1 MINNLKATKR
11 EVKTAGGTKGLR
23 MKGFIPAILYGG
35 KSPNLKLS
43 IEEKSFNNIFNSD
56 NFLSTIIDL
65 EIEGKKEKVI
75 PRDVSFNVISERPA
89 HIDFMRIVKGSKII
103 LEIPVIFKNNSES
116 PGLKKGGVLNIVR
129 RKVQLKCQAE
139 NIPENLVVDLT
150 GLDIGGSVKISSV
163 KLPENAK
170 PTITDR
176 DFVVA
181 TIAPPTI
188 VKEPEKPAE
197 DAAAVEGAE
206 GEVATT
212 GEGAEATPAKEGG
225 AAKKDDKGKDQPGD
239 KKQAG
244 DKKSAP
250 DKKTPEK
257 KEKK

>member
-11 EVKTAGGTKGLR
+11 NEKTAGETKGLR
-23 MKGFIPAILYGG
+23 TRGLIPAILYGG

-43 IEEKSFNNIFNSD
+43 IEEKSFNNIFNSE

-65 EIEGKKEKVI
+65 DIEGKKEKVI
-75 PRDVSFNVISERPA
+75 PRDISFHVVSERPS
-89 HIDFMRIVKGSKII
+89 HIDFMRITKGSKII

-139 NIPENLVVDLT
+139 NIPDNLLVDLT
-150 GLDIGGSVKISSV
+150 GLDIGASVKISSV
-163 KLPENAK
+163 ILPENAR

-197 DAAAVEGAE
+197 ETAAEGVEGEAAA
-206 GEVATT
+206 T
-212 GEGAEATPAKEGG
+212 GEAGEAGPAKEGE
-225 AAKKDDKGKDQPGD
+225 AAKKDDKGKEQSGD
-239 KKQAG
+239 KKQAAE
-244 DKKSAP
+244 KKPAP
-250 DKKTPEK
+250 DKKSPEK
-257 KEKK
+257 K

>member
-1 MINNLKATKR
+1 MNNNLKATKR
-11 EVKTAGGTKGLR
+11 ITKTAGDLNVLKS
-23 MKGFIPAILYGG
+23 KGFIPAILYGG

-43 IEEKSFNNIFNSD
+43 IDEKSFNNLFNSET
-56 NFLSTIIDL
+56 FLSTIIDL
-65 EIEGKKEKVI
+65 DIEGKKEKVI
-75 PRDVSFNVISERPA
+75 PRDVSFHVVSERPS

-103 LEIPVIFKNNSES
+103 LEIPVIFKNNNES

-150 GLDIGGSVKISSV
+150 GLDIGASVKISSV

-181 TIAPPTI
+181 TVAPPTI

-197 DAAAVEGAE
+197 EAAAEGAE
-206 GEVATT
+206 GEGAST
-212 GEGAEATPAKEGG
+212 GEAAEAAPTKEGDG
-225 AAKKDDKGKDQPGD
+225 TAKKEDKGKEQSGD
-239 KKQAG
+239 KKN
-244 DKKSAP
+244 
-250 DKKTPEK
+250 PEK
-257 KEKK
+257 KDKK